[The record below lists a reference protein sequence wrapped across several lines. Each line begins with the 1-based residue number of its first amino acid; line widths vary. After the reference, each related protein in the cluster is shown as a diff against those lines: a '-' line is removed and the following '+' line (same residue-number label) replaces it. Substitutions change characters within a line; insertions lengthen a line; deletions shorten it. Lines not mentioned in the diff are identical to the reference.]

1 MKKNENILVKEERAE
16 LSQNILRCLRI
27 LFRTIQNHSRAVE
40 KESGMSSAKLLMM
53 WEIFNNQGLKVSEL
67 ADALIIHA
75 STCSNLL
82 DKLQDAGLVR
92 RDRTGRDQRTV
103 RVFLT
108 EKGTQALANAPRP
121 AQGRLS
127 DGLDRLPDS
136 YLHALDQGL
145 VNLVDMLE
153 SIDSEAGQ
161 VPMTEK

>member
-1 MKKNENILVKEERAE
+1 MLIEEERAKQ
-16 LSQNILRCLRI
+16 SQNILRCLRI
-27 LFRTIQNHSRAVE
+27 LFRAIQNHSRIVE
-40 KESGMSSAKLLMM
+40 KECGMSSAKLLMM

-82 DKLQDAGLVR
+82 DKLQDGGLVR

-108 EKGTQALANAPRP
+108 EKGTQLLANAPLP

-127 DGLDRLPDS
+127 EGLDRLPGS
-136 YLHALDQGL
+136 YLHDLEQGL
-145 VNLVDMLE
+145 VNLVYMLE
-153 SIDSEAGQ
+153 SIDSEAGMM
-161 VPMTEK
+161 PMTEK